1 MDDQKQPRAKLKKIY
16 ILPNLFTT
24 ANMFCGFYAIVAA
37 VHGNYLG
44 AAWTILIAMI
54 FDSMDGRVARLTRA
68 TSAFGVEYD
77 SLSDLVSFGLAPAL
91 LSYMWCLQP
100 FGRLGWLAAFLYVA
114 CAALRL
120 ARFNV
125 LVNTVPKRYFQG
137 VPSPLAAATIATA
150 VIFYNELELKVS
162 KDAYILGL
170 TLALGSLMISTVR
183 FPSFKEF
190 KVNRENSFGVLAV
203 GILTLVLIA
212 VRPEVTL
219 FVICVLYIVVG
230 VGWDLHRVVF
240 HRKDAPA
247 TASAQKTGQ

>member
-1 MDDQKQPRAKLKKIY
+1 MQQQRARLKKIY

-37 VHGNYLG
+37 INQNYLT
-44 AAWTILIAMI
+44 AAWSILIAMI

-77 SLSDLVSFGLAPAL
+77 SLSDLVSFGMAPAL
-91 LSYMWCLQP
+91 VTYLWCLQP
-100 FGRLGWLAAFLYVA
+100 FGRLGWLAAFLYLA

-125 LVNTVPKRYFQG
+125 LVDTVPKRYFQG
-137 VPSPLAAATIATA
+137 LPSPLAAATVATA
-150 VIFYNELELKVS
+150 VIFYHELGLQIS
-162 KDAYILGL
+162 KDRYMLGL
-170 TLALGSLMISTVR
+170 TLALGSLMISTIR

-190 KVNRENSFGVLAV
+190 KFSRENSFGVLAV

-219 FVICVLYIVVG
+219 FLVCGFYIVGG
-230 VGWDLHRVVF
+230 VLWDLHRIVF
-240 HRKDAPA
+240 RRKDAS
-247 TASAQKTGQ
+247 TVVSTSH